1 MEDRRNIDLAKDTP
15 GAGIKDFE
23 AQVDTTALRAYR
35 LGRVQQQL
43 QAREWGAAVLY
54 DPINIRYATGSRNM
68 AVWTLHNHVRYAF
81 VPAEGLPVLFEFG
94 GARRNPPAALLESV
108 GEVRGPKSW
117 IYFYSGDRKTER
129 ALIWAEELVDLVQ
142 QHCGSNR
149 RIAFDHL
156 DPIGTNLMQ
165 DRNIDIMDGEA
176 LMERARLIKG
186 PEEVQCMQI
195 AISVA
200 EVGMARMREALK
212 PGMTENALWSLLHQA
227 NIELGGE
234 WIETRLL
241 SSGGR
246 TNPWMQ
252 ESGERLIRP
261 GDLVA
266 FDTDLIGPFGY
277 CADIS
282 RTYFCGPGKPSAEQ
296 KSLYRASWEQ
306 IQHNTEIIKPGMS
319 FREVTEREWR
329 IPNQYVANRY
339 GIMHGVGMA
348 DEYPFIF
355 NHQDVDIIP
364 SPDEVLEPGMTLSVE
379 SYIGLEK
386 GAEGVKLED
395 QILITETGVETLSSF
410 PFEDD
415 LLD

>member
-1 MEDRRNIDLAKDTP
+1 DRRNTDLAKKTP
-15 GAGIKDFE
+15 GAGIKDYE
-23 AQVDTTALRAYR
+23 AQVDTKALRAYR
-35 LGRVQQQL
+35 LGRVQEQL
-43 QAREWGAAVLY
+43 QQRDWAAAILY

-81 VPAEGLPVLFEFG
+81 VPAQGLPVLFEFG
-94 GARRNPPAALLESV
+94 GARRNPPAAKLESV

-117 IYFYSGDRKTER
+117 TYFYSGDKKTER
-129 ALIWAEELVDLVQ
+129 AIGWADEVMDLIR
-142 QHCGSNR
+142 QHCGANR

-156 DPIGTNLMQ
+156 DPIGSNLMQ
-165 DRNIDIMDGEA
+165 DRGVEIMDGEA

-186 PEEVQCMQI
+186 PEEIQCMQI
-195 AISVA
+195 AISVC
-200 EVGMARMREALK
+200 ETGMARMRQALK

-252 ESGERLIRP
+252 ESGERIIRP

-282 RTYFCGPGKPSAEQ
+282 RTYFCGPGRPSEAQ
-296 KSLYRASWEQ
+296 KALYRASWEQ
-306 IQHNTEIIKPGMS
+306 IQHNTAIVRPGMT
-319 FREVTEREWR
+319 FRQVTEQEWP

-355 NHQDVDIIP
+355 NHQDADIIP
-364 SPDEVLEPGMTLSVE
+364 SPDEVLQPGMTLSVE
-379 SYIGLEK
+379 SYIGLEN

-395 QILITETGVETLSSF
+395 QVLVTETGVETLSSF
-410 PFEDD
+410 PFEEE
-415 LLD
+415 LLN